1 MIVIEDAYKTFESGA
16 RKVDAVRGV
25 SLTIQDGEI
34 FGVIGYSGAGKST
47 LIRLINLLERPTSGR
62 IFVNGQELTA
72 LAPKE
77 LRQARRKIGMIF
89 QHFNLMKS
97 RTVYSNVAYPLR
109 GSPLSKEERRDKV
122 MNLLKLVG
130 LEEKALA
137 YPSQLSGG
145 QMQRVAIARAL
156 ANDPTV
162 LLCDEATSALD
173 PQTTQDILRLLR
185 DVNRKLG
192 ITIVLITHEI
202 AVVKEICTRLAVM
215 DAGRVVEEGAIYDV
229 FSQPKAELTQ
239 RFIRT
244 TNNLARFEE
253 LLATAPDSLNLK
265 PGDVIAQMEFHGGS
279 AGHALVSTLSR
290 EYGVDISIVF
300 GNIDILQATPLG
312 TLIVIF
318 RGPVDQLQKALLAA
332 EKSEVQVEVLRRV

>member
-1 MIVIEDAYKTFESGA
+1 MIVMEDAYKTFESGA

-47 LIRLINLLERPTSGR
+47 LIRLINLLERPTSGK

-137 YPSQLSGG
+137 YPAQLSGG
-145 QMQRVAIARAL
+145 QKQRVAIARAL

-318 RGPVDQLQKALLAA
+318 RGPVDQVQKALLAA

>member
-145 QMQRVAIARAL
+145 QKQRVAIARAL

-253 LLATAPDSLNLK
+253 LLATAPDSLNLR

-290 EYGVDISIVF
+290 EYGIDISIVF

-318 RGPVDQLQKALLAA
+318 RGPVDQVQKALLAA

>member
-47 LIRLINLLERPTSGR
+47 LIRLINLLERPTSGK

-137 YPSQLSGG
+137 YPAQLSGG
-145 QMQRVAIARAL
+145 QKQRVAIARAL

-318 RGPVDQLQKALLAA
+318 RGPVDQVQKALLAA

>member
-145 QMQRVAIARAL
+145 QKQRVAIARAL

-253 LLATAPDSLNLK
+253 LLATAPDSLSLK

-300 GNIDILQATPLG
+300 GNIDIWQATPLG

-318 RGPVDQLQKALLAA
+318 RGPVDQVQKALLAA

>member
-25 SLTIQDGEI
+25 SLTIQAGGI

-145 QMQRVAIARAL
+145 QKQRVAIARAL

-318 RGPVDQLQKALLAA
+318 RGPVDQVQKALLAA

>member
-130 LEEKALA
+130 REEKALA

-145 QMQRVAIARAL
+145 QKQRVAIARAL

-253 LLATAPDSLNLK
+253 LLATAPDSLSLK

-279 AGHALVSTLSR
+279 AGHALVATLSR

-318 RGPVDQLQKALLAA
+318 RGPVDQVQKALLAA

>member
-145 QMQRVAIARAL
+145 QKQRVAIARAL

-229 FSQPKAELTQ
+229 FAQPKAELTQ

-318 RGPVDQLQKALLAA
+318 RGPVDQVQKALLAA

>member
-47 LIRLINLLERPTSGR
+47 LIRLINLLERPTSGK

-145 QMQRVAIARAL
+145 QKQRVAIARAL

-318 RGPVDQLQKALLAA
+318 RGPVDQVQKALLAA